1 MDTLAYW
8 VVQQH
13 KRFISTNTCSFNLH
27 LAYRSP
33 DHYYNIFFTN
43 ELKRSSVIPMHSVPV
58 PRGAIFKIGSI
69 SNLSIIKISWY
80 WSEFLHEKGIL
91 QKLVIFWD
99 IFPTFSYSS
108 IIIFEKMDTVIRVY
122 SLFLLFYRT
131 QNFIIWVEYIIGRSV
146 DTSLKKLRY
155 FEFW

>member
-58 PRGAIFKIGSI
+58 PRGPVLYSKYAVFQICL
-69 SNLSIIKISWY
+69 LSKSVEIDLNFYTKK
-80 WSEFLHEKGIL
+80 EFCK
-91 QKLVIFWD
+91 
-99 IFPTFSYSS
+99 
-108 IIIFEKMDTVIRVY
+108 
-122 SLFLLFYRT
+122 
-131 QNFIIWVEYIIGRSV
+131 N
-146 DTSLKKLRY
+146 
-155 FEFW
+155 

>member
-27 LAYRSP
+27 LAYCSP

-43 ELKRSSVIPMHSVPV
+43 ELKISSVIPMHSVPV

-69 SNLSIIKISWY
+69 SNLSTCLLSKSVEIDLNFYTKK
-80 WSEFLHEKGIL
+80 EFCK
-91 QKLVIFWD
+91 
-99 IFPTFSYSS
+99 
-108 IIIFEKMDTVIRVY
+108 
-122 SLFLLFYRT
+122 
-131 QNFIIWVEYIIGRSV
+131 N
-146 DTSLKKLRY
+146 
-155 FEFW
+155 

>member
-43 ELKRSSVIPMHSVPV
+43 ELKRSLVIPMHSVPV

-69 SNLSIIKISWY
+69 SNLSITY
-80 WSEFLHEKGIL
+80 LN
-91 QKLVIFWD
+91 Q
-99 IFPTFSYSS
+99 
-108 IIIFEKMDTVIRVY
+108 
-122 SLFLLFYRT
+122 
-131 QNFIIWVEYIIGRSV
+131 
-146 DTSLKKLRY
+146 LRLI
-155 FEFW
+155 

>member
-1 MDTLAYW
+1 MYQHLLHLIHIFLLFLVDSYFLNSITTSVLLFYRFIPVLLFTCPTFYLSYLMDTLAYW

-43 ELKRSSVIPMHSVPV
+43 ELKRSWLSRCSVAV

-69 SNLSIIKISWY
+69 SNLSII
-80 WSEFLHEKGIL
+80 
-91 QKLVIFWD
+91 
-99 IFPTFSYSS
+99 
-108 IIIFEKMDTVIRVY
+108 
-122 SLFLLFYRT
+122 
-131 QNFIIWVEYIIGRSV
+131 
-146 DTSLKKLRY
+146 
-155 FEFW
+155 